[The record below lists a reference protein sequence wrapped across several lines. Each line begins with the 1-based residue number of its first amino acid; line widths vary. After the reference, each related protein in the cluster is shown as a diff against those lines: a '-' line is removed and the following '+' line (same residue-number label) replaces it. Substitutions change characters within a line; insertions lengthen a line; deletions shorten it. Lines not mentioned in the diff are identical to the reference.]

1 MTERL
6 EIKAALT
13 VDDAGTITGIA
24 WPFGSPDRVGDVIEK
39 GAFTSPEILPMLF
52 AHDQGQVIGVWD
64 EISETPDG
72 LTVSP
77 FFEFFE
83 DHGEESTFT
92 ACMDTAGI
100 EPPVFTDDSGPKSA
114 TGEIEK
120 IFDEDPE
127 PSVYHGRT
135 NSLARAEIM
144 VGQLIDAAAALAR
157 IVNDYKRHEIDA
169 RISEIEQS
177 DLSGP
182 DAKKKAFADMAEL
195 KKMRDQLDKQVRWT
209 FPQWKVMGE

>member
-1 MTERL
+1 M
-6 EIKAALT
+6 ALT
-13 VDDAGTITGIA
+13 NSEIQKRWRERQKAKK
-24 WPFGSPDRVGDVIEK
+24 IEALK
-39 GAFTSPEILPMLF
+39 SADSNEVAAIMN
-52 AHDQGQVIGVWD
+52 
-64 EISETPDG
+64 
-72 LTVSP
+72 SP

-100 EPPVFTDDSGPKSA
+100 EPPVFSDDAGPKSA

-120 IFDEDPE
+120 IFDEDPRA
-127 PSVYHGRT
+127 SVYHGRT

-177 DLSGP
+177 DLSDP